1 MSIFPSAPPPAPVHR
16 DEPKAVSRAPLLAL
30 VAAILVALATIF
42 VSGCGRPTPEA
53 RASEAHPSEA
63 HAAGA
68 AAAPP
73 AGAVALAPAQLAY
86 VTIDTV
92 RARAERAVATVPA
105 QLAFDE
111 DHTARVLSP
120 VSGRVVSLDAK
131 VGDVVRAGQP
141 LAHLLSSDVAQA
153 GADLAKAGATARQA
167 ETALTRSRDL
177 YAHGVIAQ
185 KDLQQAETD
194 AAAARAEETRASLR
208 ARLLGGG
215 ASGAGGAGQTFVLR
229 APVGGEVIDR
239 QVNVGTE
246 VQPGGTTP
254 LFTVSDLSDVWLTA
268 SLYQRDLASVRR
280 GARVTFASDALG
292 AAPVEARVTW
302 IADALDPQTR
312 TAPMRAVIPNPGRRL
327 RAATFGQAT
336 LYASDDARTPTVP
349 SAALVT
355 RGGGTVVYVEDA
367 PGRYR
372 RRAVTV
378 GEDDGAF
385 ATVVRG
391 LQAGERVVGKG
402 SLLVDAQ
409 AARQAAGGSAG
420 PGGETPASGAE
431 GGEGGR

>member
-1 MSIFPSAPPPAPVHR
+1 MSRFKAPMSIVPSAPPPAAAGR
-16 DEPKAVSRAPLLAL
+16 DEPGAVSRAPLLAL
-30 VAAILVALATIF
+30 VAAILVVVATLF
-42 VSGCGRPTPEA
+42 ASGCARPTPEA
-53 RASEAHPSEA
+53 HASEA
-63 HAAGA
+63 HAAP
-68 AAAPP
+68 APP
-73 AGAVALAPAQLAY
+73 AGTVTLAPAQLAY
-86 VTIDTV
+86 VTVDTV
-92 RARAERAVATVPA
+92 RARSERAVATVPA

-120 VSGRVVSLDAK
+120 VAGRVVSLDAK

-153 GADLAKAGATARQA
+153 GADLARAGATARQT
-167 ETALTRSRDL
+167 ETALARSRDL
-177 YAHGVIAQ
+177 FAHGVIAQ

-194 AAAARAEETRASLR
+194 AAAARAEETRAGLR
-208 ARLLGGG
+208 ARLLGG
-215 ASGAGGAGQTFVLR
+215 AGGGQTYVLR
-229 APVGGEVIDR
+229 APLGGEVIDR

-268 SLYQRDLASVRR
+268 NLYQRDLASVRR

-292 AAPVEARVTW
+292 AAPVDARVTW
-302 IADALDPQTR
+302 IADALDPATR

-327 RAATFGQAT
+327 RAAVFGQAT

-367 PGRYR
+367 PGRFR

-378 GEDDGAF
+378 GEDDGTV
-385 ATVVRG
+385 ATIVRG
-391 LQAGERVVGKG
+391 LQSGERVVGKG

-409 AARQAAGGSAG
+409 AERQSETSGPAAGA
-420 PGGETPASGAE
+420 PAV
-431 GGEGGR
+431 GGEGSE

>member
-1 MSIFPSAPPPAPVHR
+1 MTPVSLPPRPTSPPPP
-16 DEPKAVSRAPLLAL
+16 ESGPVSRAPLLAL
-30 VAAILVALATIF
+30 VAAILLALATILF
-42 VSGCGRPTPEA
+42 SGCGRQTPEA
-53 RASEAHPSEA
+53 RAIE
-63 HAAGA
+63 
-68 AAAPP
+68 APP
-73 AGAVALAPAQLAY
+73 AGASASPRAAVPPAGSVTLAPAQLAY

-120 VSGRVVSLDAK
+120 VAGRVVSLDAK
-131 VGDVVRAGQP
+131 PGDVVRAGQA

-153 GADLAKAGATARQA
+153 GADLAKAQAAARQSG
-167 ETALTRSRDL
+167 TALTRARDL

-185 KDLQQAETD
+185 KELQQVEAD
-194 AAAARAEETRASLR
+194 AAASGAEETRAGLR
-208 ARLLGGG
+208 ARLLGGA
-215 ASGAGGAGQTFVLR
+215 ASGQTYVLR
-229 APVGGEVIDR
+229 SPVAGEVIDR

-246 VQPGGTTP
+246 AQPGAGTP
-254 LFTVSDLSDVWLTA
+254 LFTVSDLGDVWLTA
-268 SLYQRDLASVRR
+268 NLYQQDLAHVRR
-280 GARVTFASDALG
+280 GARVTFVSDALG
-292 AAPVEARVTW
+292 ATPVEARVSW

-312 TAPMRAVIPNPGRRL
+312 TASMRAVIPNPGHRL

-336 LYASDDARTPTVP
+336 LYAADDAHAPTVA

-378 GEDDGAF
+378 GEDDGTV
-385 ATVVRG
+385 ATIVRG
-391 LQAGERVVGKG
+391 LEPGERVVAKG

-409 AARQAAGGSAG
+409 AARQAESSGPAGGTA
-420 PGGETPASGAE
+420 AE
-431 GGEGGR
+431 GGEGGT